1 MLGDAFSPYLIGAM
15 ADAFKPLINP
25 TQVPLLLD
33 LLHPLLLLLPQS
45 LIPGGVTL
53 RQSSVQDFLTGA
65 GAKITYELTPKEY
78 DLEFRA
84 LEYSLFSCCFFQVIT
99 TLVNL
104 QPGCQIIRITLDIHS
119 CSGDG
124 FVLLLRGV
132 LVRDL

>member
-33 LLHPLLLLLPQS
+33 RLHLLLPQS

-104 QPGCQIIRITLDIHS
+104 RPS
-119 CSGDG
+119 C
-124 FVLLLRGV
+124 
-132 LVRDL
+132 